1 MSSNIIV
8 IDTKDIVE
16 ATKEIIDHVPVKVW
30 RESRRK
36 GALRVKGLF
45 YKYLPEGRPRQNR
58 GRRLKAST
66 TMKFSK
72 NQAEIYPNKK
82 VSNELGQRYYLG
94 TLLEQGSSGGTII
107 YPSRAKYLRFRWQGK
122 TWKLRSVKRGT
133 IPPQNFMGKIV
144 SEAREEIPKIYTQE
158 LLKYIRRDVK

>member
-1 MSSNIIV
+1 MSSNVII
-8 IDTKDIVE
+8 IDTKNIVE
-16 ATKEIIDHVPVKVW
+16 ATKEIIDRVPVKVW
-30 RESRRK
+30 REARRK

-45 YKYLPEGRPRQNR
+45 YKYLPEGRPRVNR
-58 GRRLKAST
+58 GRKLRSSA

-72 NQAEIYPNKK
+72 NQVEIYPNKK
-82 VSNELGQRYYLG
+82 VGSEFGQRLYLG
-94 TLLEQGSSGGTII
+94 TILEEGSTNNVTIT
-107 YPSRAKYLRFRWQGK
+107 PRRAKYLRFNWHGREWRV
-122 TWKLRSVKRGT
+122 RSVKRGT